1 VDDNQAVLALVVTIL
16 ERADFRVLSAD
27 SGPGALQLAAETT
40 GIIHLLLSDV
50 DMPTLSGPDL
60 ASALRRARPDMRVM
74 FMSGGDNGNLLILN
88 YGWAYIQKPFVPV
101 NLVQMVTNVL
111 HGPDRSQ
118 GDGQKFDTRKDSD
131 AKPLAFPASAA

>member
-74 FMSGGDNGNLLILN
+74 FMSGGDNGKGV
-88 YGWAYIQKPFVPV
+88 YPEAVCAGEP
-101 NLVQMVTNVL
+101 
-111 HGPDRSQ
+111 GPDGHERIARPRSV
-118 GDGQKFDTRKDSD
+118 TRRR
-131 AKPLAFPASAA
+131 PEI